1 MDVAITILK
10 IRELAFSLIEEKVD
24 ETGLSIGFS
33 VETDINFD
41 EETFEIKV
49 NYSLKSNLTGLSY
62 VQIKVSNLFRIS
74 NLKDYSTEDKAH
86 VTLPHTTLI
95 TMLSLSISHTRA
107 LLAKNTAGTTLEQY
121 LLPIVNPTEIAKQ
134 IFKIP
139 IVKENSPI
147 SKSSKPKVKS

>member
-10 IRELAFSLIEEKVD
+10 IRELAFSILEERVD

-33 VETDINFD
+33 VETIINFD

-49 NYSLKSNLTGLSY
+49 DYSLKSKSTGLSY

-74 NLKDYSTEDKAH
+74 NLKDYSTKDKAH
-86 VTLPHTTLI
+86 VTLPDATLI

-134 IFKIP
+134 IFNIP
-139 IVKENSPI
+139 MDKENLPLP
-147 SKSSKPKVKS
+147 KSSKFKVRS

>member
-10 IRELAFSLIEEKVD
+10 IRELAFSILEERVD

-33 VETDINFD
+33 VETIINFD

-49 NYSLKSNLTGLSY
+49 DYSLKSKFTGLSH

-74 NLKDYSTEDKAH
+74 NLKDYSAKDKAH
-86 VTLPHTTLI
+86 VTLPDATLI

-121 LLPIVNPTEIAKQ
+121 ILPIVNPTEIAKQ
-134 IFKIP
+134 IFNIQ
-139 IVKENSPI
+139 IVKEKFTKI
-147 SKSSKPKVKS
+147 